1 MPIFE
6 PTQIVPSSF
15 TTSETIAVADNV
27 SIQWQINGNSALTA
41 FQIDMYQNTATSE
54 FIYSTGKIGTGYGLP
69 FNGIDRYGRKQ
80 YFSYAPEQNWAA
92 WSDNAMTDGN
102 PYKYK
107 ITQWFAA
114 VVQVGSVATTRSF
127 SANTTYYF
135 RVTDQSAY
143 VAFTPTSTLASDMA
157 NATFYYDFTT
167 LKGWYVN
174 AGGRLVPVSMNVTA
188 SAPSG
193 TSIGTTTSAASNE
206 DWIQQVSESA
216 IITRTTPTLSLAIT
230 TGGSETEQN
239 TLISSVAVFTGTY
252 TQAQGVAVRSTHWVL
267 RNESGD
273 LLEDTGVI
281 YTSVVE
287 YMYSGFFNG
296 ESYTLSCTVETETG
310 VQVTASIDF
319 TVSYEGGTYYGEFN
333 ANCVPKEGSIYLQWE
348 ALRVISPTTSGEYT
362 QGDGYV
368 ELPAGS
374 SITWDKELEDP
385 MNFQPPWFATWT
397 GRVQTEE
404 IKNPTSKT
412 VTLTGTTGTDG
423 EGETGLVTQEQVSG
437 TANTYVDSYSPAPS
451 YVTVSGVTS
460 GGNSIAYMT
469 RSVSG
474 QTVARRYDDSE
485 PFSFSGQATRQP
497 VPAGEL
503 EDSSTVRI
511 TGGTPDP
518 TTGMYTATESL
529 SYETVSGD
537 RDISAVKVLTT
548 TADKVECWVEKGN
561 KRIGIRYYT
570 KTVPRHV
577 SVTYLLEFV
586 TYEYFATF
594 SGEIDKNDAVVTS
607 VNVTSFRGTSFTTS
621 KAGNAYSITVYSDGE
636 KTVSAEGTVDYTYT
650 LYYSATA
657 QGDLPYNITSYTIT
671 SQSSNVKNS
680 MVQFEGTRYGWEATA
695 DSAGQTVSLTIR
707 FSVSVNSTPYYSTTR
722 YFPNITSASIA
733 SVTSGTNA
741 TVTVNTSADTYTVT
755 IYGSS
760 NGQAVSARVQLNA
773 TYQIYKYET
782 TEPFN
787 DGTITA
793 ARLVGYSGT
802 DGTIT
807 FTPDSYTVSL
817 QRYGTGSVN
826 GTVELTYD
834 GLTYEVTLNNPF
846 TDGFITNAT
855 VISTTGSGADIEFT
869 NTDYTITLYSH
880 QPSDEVT
887 AEVKFDYYYLTYNN
901 IPQGKF
907 WEIQGNNI
915 TFTRTGNIIHVGIG
929 DTAQAV
935 SFTPPTD
942 CVLATLAV
950 SPTTIY
956 AYFFNAKGVLTQ
968 NSAAVTYTQGAI
980 TSVTIY
986 GGTNGATVYNVAVY
1000 EGDGSNVLPRLE
1012 DDGYEPTWGSPYY
1025 DLYLNANFNGN
1036 IEGGTGSALNNG
1048 FRIYRE
1054 EVGTNVLVP
1063 IYTASATE
1071 TQLKDYGVV
1080 SGKSYTYYL
1089 YVYDNTNAFMQQKP
1103 LGYDVP
1109 FNLNKYTLIVA
1120 DYDSASDTYHAIKEY
1135 IFRENASVGSISN
1148 NNTPT
1153 LSENF
1158 TGFPTRTKSVQNY
1171 KSGTLSSLIGTIY
1184 KRTDGDEESGA
1195 NSGTLAYHDSVELE
1209 QELYDL
1215 SVSDYTLFLRDPKGH
1230 LFMVRTQSPIT
1241 QSVDYARMPMPI
1253 TISLPWVET
1262 GDASD
1267 VSIIQAPTD
1276 IGWNYDNDVL
1286 KTRLHVNLDTG
1297 RLIAE
1302 YPPNYNSSTFYIT
1315 GEGDN
1320 KLAAE
1325 TPQTV
1330 TPAEFT
1336 YSEEALDPHD
1346 GELTATATR
1355 LVDDGTQTAEADEG
1369 SGEGI
1374 SDNGEKE

>member
-15 TTSETIAVADNV
+15 TTSETIAVAENV

-102 PYKYK
+102 SYKYK

-114 VVQVGSVATTRSF
+114 VVQVGSIATTRSF

-135 RVTDQSAY
+135 RVTDQNAY
-143 VAFTPTSTLASDMA
+143 VAFTPTSTFASDMK

-174 AGGRLVPVSMNVTA
+174 TSGRLVPVSMNVTT

-193 TSIGTTTSAASNE
+193 TSIGTTTSAASDE

-252 TQAQGVAVRSTHWVL
+252 TQAQGVAARSTHWVL

-319 TVSYEGGTYYGEFN
+319 TVSYEGGTYYGDFN

-368 ELPAGS
+368 ELPTDS
-374 SITWDKELEDP
+374 SITWNKELEAP
-385 MNFQPPWFATWT
+385 MDFQPPWFATWT

-437 TANTYVDSYSPAPS
+437 TANTYVDSYSPEPS
-451 YVTVSGVTS
+451 YVTVSGITS
-460 GGNSIAYMT
+460 GGSSIAYMT

-474 QTVARRYDDSE
+474 QTVARRYDDSK
-485 PFSFSGQATRQP
+485 PFSFSGQA
-497 VPAGEL
+497 VAHLVDEHK
-503 EDSSTVRI
+503 SSVKTSI
-511 TGGTPDP
+511 TTSTTEIDP
-518 TTGMYTATESL
+518 STGMY
-529 SYETVSGD
+529 
-537 RDISAVKVLTT
+537 SAVEYIPMNSSYVVMGATVTAT
-548 TADKVECWVEKGN
+548 TADKATAGKYDDTHIYVRAW
-561 KRIGIRYYT
+561 T
-570 KTVPRHV
+570 KEPGKTV
-577 SVTYLLEFV
+577 SVTCSVSSNE
-586 TYEYFATF
+586 YEYYATF
-594 SGEIDKNDAVVTS
+594 SGVIDENDASVTS
-607 VNVTSFRGTSFTTS
+607 VNITTWRGTSFTRS
-621 KAGNAYSITVYSDGE
+621 MAGNAYSITVYSGGE
-636 KTVSAEGTVDYTYT
+636 NTVSAGGTVDYTYT
-650 LYYSATA
+650 SYYSATA

-707 FSVSVNSTPYYSTTR
+707 FSVSMYSTPSYTTTR
-722 YFPNITSASIA
+722 SFPNITSASIA

-782 TEPFN
+782 TEEFN

-793 ARLVGYSGT
+793 ARLIGYSGT
-802 DGTIT
+802 DGSVT

-855 VISTTGSGADIEFT
+855 IISTTGSGADIEFT
-869 NTDYTITLYSH
+869 DTDYTLTLYSH

-907 WEIQGNNI
+907 WEIQSNNI
-915 TFTRTGNIIHVGIG
+915 AFTRTGNIIYVGVG
-929 DTAQAV
+929 DTAQVA

-942 CVLATLAV
+942 CVLATFAV

-956 AYFFNAKGVLTQ
+956 AYFFNAKGTLTQ
-968 NSAAVTYTQGAI
+968 NSAAVTYTQGAV

-1063 IYTASATE
+1063 IYTAGATE

-1080 SGKSYTYYL
+1080 SGKTYTYYL

-1184 KRTDGDEESGA
+1184 KRTDSDDGNGT

-1230 LFMVRTQSPIT
+1230 LFMVRTQSPIA
-1241 QSVDYARMPMPI
+1241 QEVDYTRVPMPI
-1253 TISLPWVET
+1253 SISLPWVET

-1302 YPPNYNSSTFYIT
+1302 YPPNYNGSTFFIT
-1315 GEGDN
+1315 GDRDN

-1355 LVDDGTQTAEADEG
+1355 LVDDGTQTAEADAE

-1374 SDNGEKE
+1374 SDNGGKE